1 MEKSFYSKVFLWLF
15 IGLLVTFGSGAIV
28 MNSYTLMS
36 MIFSNSMYIVIFLLQ
51 LGLCIFLTA
60 RIHKMSPTTAK
71 ITYLGYSFLTGVTFS
86 ALFLLFSLS
95 SIIFVFLVTAI
106 LFGLFALIGKFT
118 NIDLTKFGVYLFIG
132 LIGIIILE
140 IINIFL
146 MNNTLDMVTCIISIV
161 IFLGY
166 TAWDMQRIKSLAE
179 SNNSS
184 ENMAIFGAFEL
195 YLDFINL
202 FIDLLRLLGKSRD

>member
-179 SNNSS
+179 SNNGS